1 MKLYSLKIKDSV
13 FKVSVISDEK
23 DMVEGLSGKPKLGE
37 GKGLFF
43 KFEEPQEVTMNM
55 GGMLHPIDMIFIGK
69 DFKVI
74 GVEKMNIGSS
84 PITVDKVHYVIEV
97 NKGEGKD
104 LKGEKM
110 QMSRPLAEE
119 LGFKVTDILGNIY
132 ESSNAYAF
140 GVIYLTSDVSEGEEL
155 VFSLARPSSAPG
167 GDPFLISK
175 DVSLDD
181 AENRIIDNLKQLLND
196 KVDTPFPNPELERV
210 RLIIKDRSDYY
221 HNLAKRNNNMG
232 KSFVKKIKQQRK
244 RQQPQQQH

>member
-119 LGFKVTDILGNIY
+119 LGFKV
-132 ESSNAYAF
+132 
-140 GVIYLTSDVSEGEEL
+140 
-155 VFSLARPSSAPG
+155 
-167 GDPFLISK
+167 
-175 DVSLDD
+175 
-181 AENRIIDNLKQLLND
+181 IDKKD
-196 KVDTPFPNPELERV
+196 KVVEMDDNNIIVRVSKIPESQKEKFKCGFNSRPGYQVMEVWL
-210 RLIIKDRSDYY
+210 SM
-221 HNLAKRNNNMG
+221 A
-232 KSFVKKIKQQRK
+232 
-244 RQQPQQQH
+244 

>member
-119 LGFKVTDILGNIY
+119 LGFKVIDKKDKVVEMDDNNIIVRVSKIP
-132 ESSNAYAF
+132 ESQKEKFKVGGTFKIWEEGVKAAKNAMQVLDDTGKVLMNIVGGERIFSIKHTESLIALAKKVDR
-140 GVIYLTSDVSEGEEL
+140 GEADEEEL
-155 VFSLARPSSAPG
+155 GKLMA
-167 GDPFLISK
+167 K
-175 DVSLDD
+175 
-181 AENRIIDNLKQLLND
+181 IITIQNTQEPEY
-196 KVDTPFPNPELERV
+196 VD
-210 RLIIKDRSDYY
+210 
-221 HNLAKRNNNMG
+221 
-232 KSFVKKIKQQRK
+232 
-244 RQQPQQQH
+244 